1 MQLVKKDEV
10 QHRNTIPL
18 VEPRYCDVIVH
29 EYEVVGSEELN
40 RVLTRISGRQVK
52 ASFSSTYLYFLRDL
66 LHLYSHREDKLVR
79 NHRGS
84 FVAHQRTTYER
95 RYAWLRVVSR
105 DEVFERF
112 FQFTIEPKCKGEIVQ
127 EFNSASGRYL
137 IRWGRWLGK
146 TLYVPKLEA
155 YQSFEGTEIPMQEA
169 FWKMIVDAYE
179 TLSRESWI
187 GTRRYNVA
195 VGELRAEVCVQYSM
209 LPLTFDCLLA
219 RLHRSRTHYTEL
231 ELVGLPPHR
240 LRERTE
246 TAKLDPIAVDNTEY
260 FYIILHIQRD
270 KEF

>member
-1 MQLVKKDEV
+1 MRAVKDEARR
-10 QHRNTIPL
+10 RNTIPL
-18 VEPRYCDVIVH
+18 VEPGYCDDIVREYDVIGRDEFTH
-29 EYEVVGSEELN
+29 
-40 RVLTRISGRQVK
+40 VLAQISGRRVK
-52 ASFSSTYLYFLRDL
+52 SSFARTYSYFFQDL
-66 LHLYSHREDKLVR
+66 LRLYSPQGDKLVR
-79 NHRGS
+79 NEHGD
-84 FVAHQRTTYER
+84 FVASQRSPYDR
-95 RYAWLRVVSR
+95 KCAWLQVVSY
-105 DEVFERF
+105 DEVFKRF
-112 FQFTIEPKCKGEIVQ
+112 FDFTIDPKSKVEIVE
-127 EFNSASGRYL
+127 EFNSASGKYL

-219 RLHRSRTHYTEL
+219 RLHRRRTHYTEL